1 MNTEIATTERDR
13 KIAKTATKVQT
24 CPNCKGEK
32 AVAHKC
38 TCGTLTT
45 NPAYSRCGSCYRVI
59 DWRSCPVCNGKGT
72 IIINN

>member
-1 MNTEIATTERDR
+1 MET
-13 KIAKTATKVQT
+13 KTATKVQI

-38 TCGTLTT
+38 TCGTLST